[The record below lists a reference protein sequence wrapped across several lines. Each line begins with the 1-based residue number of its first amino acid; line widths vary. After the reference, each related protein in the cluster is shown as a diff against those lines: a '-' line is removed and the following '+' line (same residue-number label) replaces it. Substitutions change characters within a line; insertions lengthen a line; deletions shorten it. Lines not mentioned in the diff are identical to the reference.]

1 MAMISHEIALRLI
14 SLDLTYDSIG
24 SDYSL
29 VPLGNKVLPKLML
42 TQIKHG
48 VKYVFVFDSIQ
59 TTIWII

>member
-1 MAMISHEIALRLI
+1 MISHEIALRLI
-14 SLDLTYDSIG
+14 SLDLTYVSIG

-29 VPLGNKVLPKLML
+29 VPLGNKVLPKPML